1 MNQMNQMNLMKTN
14 SQKKT
19 VTLEDHLVE
28 CEDRFQGVVQSLTN
42 IDLKLSRIEEMV
54 IAIKNRLKN

>member
-1 MNQMNQMNLMKTN
+1 MMKMMNLTKTN

-42 IDLKLSRIEEMV
+42 MDLKLSRIEQMV
-54 IAIKNRLKN
+54 IAIKNTLTQQ

>member
-1 MNQMNQMNLMKTN
+1 MNQMNLMKTN